1 EGEPLSAIA
10 GALSAGGASV
20 RAAYPGV
27 WLTARAWAT
36 HGHYLDVHTTVPKL
50 ERLSAGAMARLEGR
64 PSTKVEAAED
74 YEAIL
79 QPIYAWLHACA
90 QNRSAMLEGSAA
102 AGSTGE

>member
-1 EGEPLSAIA
+1 LSGWLARRAASEAPAPLRTESEVGWVEGEPLSAIA

-64 PSTKVEAAED
+64 PSTKVEAA
-74 YEAIL
+74 
-79 QPIYAWLHACA
+79 
-90 QNRSAMLEGSAA
+90 
-102 AGSTGE
+102 